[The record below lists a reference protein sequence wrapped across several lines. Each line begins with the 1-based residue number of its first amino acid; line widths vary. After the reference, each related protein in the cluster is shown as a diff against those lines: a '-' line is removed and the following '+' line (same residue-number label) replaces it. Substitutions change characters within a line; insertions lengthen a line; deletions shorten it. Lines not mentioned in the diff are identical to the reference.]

1 MRLRRYGARIFG
13 ILVAVSGLLVAPPRG
28 AQAQAL
34 PDPGGVTREES
45 TTTDPLGHRV
55 VVERTLVDGHVV
67 REEVKVTSSAG
78 QLLSAVETVFDPRT
92 GQPVARETVAVAGG
106 TVTTVEQK
114 FQNGQV
120 VAMETKTVTVANGR
134 QVTVEREFAL
144 VGGVLTEVRHER
156 TAEAV
161 GHGDSP
167 SASEERAANR
177 DREAERSHEAGE
189 TRGGEGPER
198 GEDRH

>member
-1 MRLRRYGARIFG
+1 MVLRTRGVRALG

-28 AQAQAL
+28 AKAQAL
-34 PDPGGVTREES
+34 PDPDGLTREES

-67 REEVKVTSSAG
+67 REEVKVTSATG
-78 QLLSAVETVFDPRT
+78 QLLSATETVFDPQT

-120 VAMETKTVTVANGR
+120 VAMETKTVTAANGR
-134 QVTVEREFAL
+134 QVTMEREFAL

-156 TAEAV
+156 TAEAA
-161 GHGDSP
+161 GREDSP
-167 SASEERAANR
+167 SASEGRAADR
-177 DREAERSHEAGE
+177 DRETEHSHEAGE

-198 GEDRH
+198 GEDHH